1 MNAVTAWAPPTRLN
15 LPAPVAERFGID
27 AIKWKALVET
37 IYPNATSIDSVVM
50 ALSYCEARKLDPFK
64 RPVHIV
70 PVWSKAANG
79 MVDTVWPGISELRT
93 TAMRTGLYA
102 GKDKTEFGPDVT
114 MTLANVEITFPE
126 WAQTTVYR
134 MVPGIGR
141 CPFEGP
147 RIYWIEAYAT
157 AKRDTKAPND
167 MWKKR
172 PRGQLDKCSEAAA
185 LRTAFPEELGNEYA
199 AEEVE
204 GQAFGSVRDVT
215 NQPAPNLAAR
225 LAAPSNGPREGFN
238 TVHGSPLGDDDIPD
252 FDAGTSPG
260 AASEEPAS
268 DSSRGPRTDA
278 GDDFPGDAPTTSREE
293 QTAGPAEPNGDE
305 GTGLAVDVL
314 QRVDRVIADFEFKTL
329 AELKETQADRR
340 FVAFVAAIRAQ
351 SPEQAERVEKALAKT
366 LESFG

>member
-102 GKDKTEFGPDVT
+102 GKERTAFGPDVT
-114 MTLANVEITFPE
+114 MTLGEVEITFPE

-134 MVPGIGR
+134 LVPGIGR

-147 RIYWIEAYAT
+147 TIYWLEAYAT
-157 AKRDTKAPND
+157 AGRNTKAPND

-204 GQAFGSVRDVT
+204 GQAFGAVRDVT
-215 NQPAPNLAAR
+215 PRQSPGLAAR
-225 LAAPSNGPREGFN
+225 LAAPEADAPREGFN
-238 TVHGSPLGDDDIPD
+238 TVHGSPLDEDDIPD
-252 FDAGTSPG
+252 FEAAERP
-260 AASEEPAS
+260 ASEQPAS
-268 DSSRGPRTDA
+268 DGFPKPRTDA
-278 GDDFPGDAPTTSREE
+278 GDDFPGDAPPLTREE
-293 QTAGPAEPNGDE
+293 TAEPAEADTANE
-305 GTGLAVDVL
+305 GTGSAVDV
-314 QRVDRVIADFEFKTL
+314 VAWADKL
-329 AELKETQADRR
+329 IGELPFMTPDE
-340 FVAFVAAIRAQ
+340 VAAL
-351 SPEQAERVEKALAKT
+351 ERDRKALATFAILKVT
-366 LESFG
+366 NIEKARAFEAAIASAKEG